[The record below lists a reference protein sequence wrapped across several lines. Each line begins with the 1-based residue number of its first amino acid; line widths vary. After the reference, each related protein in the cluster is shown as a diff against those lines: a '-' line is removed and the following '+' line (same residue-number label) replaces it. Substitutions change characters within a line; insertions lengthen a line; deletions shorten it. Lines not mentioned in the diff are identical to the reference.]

1 VHLLVGLPR
10 QYGYRTIWCVSHTAR
25 VTTDDIGF
33 LLAKASAHVN
43 ELIIARFA
51 AAGYPEIRGSFGSVL
66 VPLFEQ
72 DGRRVGELARV
83 ARLSKQSMTGLVAAC
98 EQAGLVE
105 RRRDAADGRA
115 FVVRLTAR
123 GRRFQ
128 TVAEQVLGDLD
139 RQLRDELGPS
149 NRDALVKALKGVM
162 EL

>member
-1 VHLLVGLPR
+1 MP
-10 QYGYRTIWCVSHTAR
+10 
-25 VTTDDIGF
+25 TDDVGF

-43 ELIIARFA
+43 ALLLARFG
-51 AAGYPEIRGSFGSVL
+51 AAGYPEVRGSFGSVL
-66 VPLFEQ
+66 IPLFEQ
-72 DGRRVGELARV
+72 DARRVGELARV

-105 RRRDAADGRA
+105 RVRDAADGRA

-128 TVAEQVLGDLD
+128 TVAEQVLDDLDGDL
-139 RQLRDELGPS
+139 REVLGPR
-149 NRDALVKALKGVM
+149 NRDALTKALKGVM